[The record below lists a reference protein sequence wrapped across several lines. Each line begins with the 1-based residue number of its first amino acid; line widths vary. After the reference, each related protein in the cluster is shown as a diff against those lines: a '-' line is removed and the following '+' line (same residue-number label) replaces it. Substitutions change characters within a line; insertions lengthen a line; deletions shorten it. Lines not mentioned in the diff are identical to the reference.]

1 MPKPSSESSEDGFRT
16 GCRNVS
22 QGKKISQNDATKYAA
37 EMGTRQELKYPEPE
51 VHNEVGRE
59 DQGRR
64 MAEER
69 TEEERTGNTRSALAR
84 EVLQRTVGR

>member
-64 MAEER
+64 MAA
-69 TEEERTGNTRSALAR
+69 EERTGNTRSALAR

>member
-1 MPKPSSESSEDGFRT
+1 
-16 GCRNVS
+16 
-22 QGKKISQNDATKYAA
+22 
-37 EMGTRQELKYPEPE
+37 MGARQELKCLEPE

-69 TEEERTGNTRSALAR
+69 TAEERTGDTRSALAGK
-84 EVLQRTVGR
+84 VLQRTVGR